1 MEEKMSG
8 KNRVRFIFFVLVSIA
23 VLTLLII
30 GCGEKKV
37 PKEKAEKK
45 VVDSELSQKLQSI
58 LDQYR
63 ETGHI
68 KGISAAVILP
78 DNRIWLGV
86 SGMSSETDSIT
97 TDMLFGIGS
106 VTKSYIAALI
116 LKYAEEGIISLD
128 DRIGSRFYNF
138 EFIEPSITI
147 RQLLNHTSGLFN
159 YMTHPDYNA
168 ALFNYPD
175 TLWTWD
181 ELLKSFL
188 RKATFKPGG
197 GWGYSAT
204 NYILLGKI
212 IEEISGNT
220 VASEL
225 REKILIPLGLTNTYL
240 YPDEI
245 YPAER
250 MAHLWFVID
259 TTGIPSDINE
269 LVSPPPLRGLFS
281 SVWTA
286 GAIHATAEDVALWLE
301 ALFNNQVLTDSLF
314 AEMITPSQRSGKV
327 KYGLG
332 IMTGTIDDTPYYG
345 HTGGIGHSSLA
356 YYMPDK
362 SIGIALLCNSDARL
376 HSLAFSLY
384 EACVPTGEDIA
395 N

>member
-1 MEEKMSG
+1 MSG
-8 KNRVRFIFFVLVSIA
+8 KNRIIFIFFALASIA
-23 VLTLLII
+23 VLTFLVN
-30 GCGEKKV
+30 GCGEKKA
-37 PKEKAEKK
+37 PEKAEKK
-45 VVDSELSQKLQSI
+45 AVDSELSGKLQSI
-58 LDQYR
+58 LDDYR
-63 ETGHI
+63 ESMNI

-78 DNRIWLGV
+78 ENRIWRGV

-97 TDMLFGIGS
+97 SDMLFGIGS

-116 LKYAEEGIISLD
+116 LKYVEEGKISLD
-128 DRIGSRFYNF
+128 DRIGRWIYDVENV
-138 EFIEPSITI
+138 EPSATI
-147 RQLLNHTSGLFN
+147 RQLLNHTSGHYN
-159 YMTHPDYNA
+159 YMSHPDYSA

-175 TLWTWD
+175 TLWTGD

-188 RKATFKPGG
+188 RKPTFKPDG

-204 NYILLGKI
+204 NYILVGKI

-220 VASEL
+220 VAYEL
-225 REKILIPLGLTNTYL
+225 REKILNPQNLTNTYL

-245 YPAER
+245 YPSER
-250 MAHLWFVID
+250 MAHLWFVMD
-259 TTGIPSDINE
+259 TTGVPADINE

-301 ALFNNQVLTDSLF
+301 SLFNNRVLSESLF
-314 AEMITPSQRSGKV
+314 TDMITPSQRSGRV

-332 IMTGTIDDTPYYG
+332 IMTSTTNNKTAYG

-356 YYMPDK
+356 YFIPENPI
-362 SIGIALLCNSDARL
+362 SIALLCNSNARL
-376 HSLAFSLY
+376 HSLAVRLH
-384 EACVPTGEDIA
+384 EACIDTGEDLP

>member
-8 KNRVRFIFFVLVSIA
+8 KIRVRFIFFALISMV
-23 VLTLLII
+23 VLTLLVN
-30 GCGEKKV
+30 GCGEKKA

-63 ETGHI
+63 EAWHV
-68 KGISAAVILP
+68 KGISAAVTLP
-78 DNRIWLGV
+78 ENRIWLGV
-86 SGMSSETDSIT
+86 SGMSSETDSISS
-97 TDMLFGIGS
+97 DMLFGIGS
-106 VTKSYIAALI
+106 VTKSYIAALV
-116 LKYAEEGIISLD
+116 LKYVEEGKISLD
-128 DRIGSRFYNF
+128 DKIGSRFYNF

-175 TLWTWD
+175 TLWTPD

-212 IEEISGNT
+212 IEEMSGNT
-220 VASEL
+220 VAYEL
-225 REKILIPLGLTNTYL
+225 REKILNPLGLNDTYL

-250 MAHLWFVID
+250 MAHLWFVMD
-259 TTGIPSDINE
+259 TTGVPSDINE

-301 ALFNNQVLTDSLF
+301 ALFNNQVLTESLF
-314 AEMITPSQRSGKV
+314 TEMITPSQLSGRV

-332 IMTGTIDDTPYYG
+332 IMTGTIDDTRYYG

-356 YYMPDK
+356 YYMPEE
-362 SIGIALLCNSDARL
+362 SIGIALVCNSNARL
-376 HSLAFSLY
+376 HSLAISLY
-384 EACVPTGEDIA
+384 EACTKKVEDKSD
-395 N
+395 